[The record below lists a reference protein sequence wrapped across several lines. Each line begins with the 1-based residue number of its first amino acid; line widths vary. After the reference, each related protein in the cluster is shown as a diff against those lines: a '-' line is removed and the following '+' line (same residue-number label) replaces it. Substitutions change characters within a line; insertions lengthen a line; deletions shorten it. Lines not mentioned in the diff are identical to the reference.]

1 MPHFDFV
8 LAGRYKLIAP
18 LGEGGM
24 ATVYRAR
31 DLRLNRD
38 VAVKLLREELT
49 QDPGFLARFQR
60 EAQIVASLAHPNIV
74 PVYDVGEEEG
84 SHYIVME
91 YVRGRTLRDAIDANG
106 PLPPERAVAI
116 MERVLDALAHAHAQ
130 GLVPRDV
137 KPHNIRLSPDAT
149 PTLAH

>member
-1 MPHFDFV
+1 MRIEDAARDCRLDNSPDMPHFDFV

-24 ATVYRAR
+24 ATVYSARA
-31 DLRLNRD
+31 LRLNRD

-84 SHYIVME
+84 SHFIVME
-91 YVRGRTLRDAIDANG
+91 YVRGRTLHEAIEAGGALAPD
-106 PLPPERAVAI
+106 RAVSI
-116 MERVLDALAHAHAQ
+116 LEHVLEALAHAH
-130 GLVPRDV
+130 GRG
-137 KPHNIRLSPDAT
+137 
-149 PTLAH
+149 